1 MALFVD
7 IKKKLGDFTLDV
19 KLNAGNE
26 EILAI
31 LGASGCGKSMTLKC
45 IAGIET
51 PDEGMIVLGDRVLFD
66 SGKKINLSP
75 QKRKV
80 GYLFQNY
87 ALFPNMTVE
96 ENIGAGVKLPKN
108 ERISVVKEKIKA
120 FYLEGLEKKRP
131 GQLSGGQQ
139 QRVALARILASE
151 PEIIMLDEP
160 FSALDSYL
168 KWQLEQE
175 LIEFLSEFKGTVLF
189 VSHNRNEVYRFS
201 DTIAVISDG
210 KVDSINKKDT
220 LFKNPH
226 TLSAALLTGCKN
238 ISGVE
243 KLDEHTLN
251 AVDWDMILHVNRI
264 IPEDIKYIGM
274 RAHYFEYTDKED
286 SANTMT
292 CEVIKVIENPFSY
305 IIILKNKNS
314 VIENNYSKL
323 RWEVDK
329 EVWRAISQR
338 NIPIR
343 LIFREEDL
351 LLLS

>member
-1 MALFVD
+1 MALYVD
-7 IKKKLGDFTLDV
+7 IKKNLGDFKLEV
-19 KLNAGNE
+19 KFTAQE
-26 EILAI
+26 EIMAI
-31 LGASGCGKSMTLKC
+31 LGASGCGKSMSLKC

-51 PDEGMIVLGDRVLFD
+51 PDEGRIILGDRVLFD
-66 SGKKINLSP
+66 SKKNINLSP

-96 ENIGAGVKLPKN
+96 ENIGAGVTLPKN

-131 GQLSGGQQ
+131 NQLSGGQQ

-175 LIEFLSEFKGTVLF
+175 LIEVLSAFRGTILF
-189 VSHNRNEVYRFS
+189 VSHNRDEVYRFCDS
-201 DTIAVISDG
+201 IAVVSDG
-210 KVDSINKKDT
+210 KVDMVSKKED

-226 TLSAALLTGCKN
+226 TLSAALLSGCKN
-238 ISGVE
+238 ISRAQ
-243 KLDEHTLN
+243 KLTEHTLN
-251 AVDWDMILHVNRI
+251 AIDWDMVLYTRREV
-264 IPEDIKYIGM
+264 PEDIKHVGM
-274 RAHYFEYTDKED
+274 RAHYFKYAENGDVQN
-286 SANTMT
+286 AMT
-292 CEVIKVIENPFSY
+292 CEVIKVIENPFSN
-305 IIILKNKNS
+305 IILLKNRNS
-314 VIENNYSKL
+314 IGKDGFSRL

-329 EVWRAISQR
+329 DIWKEIS
-338 NIPIR
+338 NTKKPIR
-343 LIFREEDL
+343 LIFREQDL

>member
-1 MALFVD
+1 MSLYVD
-7 IKKKLGDFTLDV
+7 IKKSLGDFTLEV
-19 KLNAGNE
+19 KFTAEE
-26 EILAI
+26 EIMAI

-51 PDEGMIVLGDRVLFD
+51 PDEGIIVLDNRVLFD
-66 SGKKINLSP
+66 SEKKINLSP

-96 ENIGAGVKLPKN
+96 ENIGAGLNLPKY
-108 ERISVVKEKIKA
+108 ERNVAIKEKIKT

-131 GQLSGGQQ
+131 SQLSGGQQ

-175 LIEFLSEFKGTVLF
+175 LIEVFSSFNGIVLF

-201 DTIAVISDG
+201 DTIAVLSEGKIDAISE
-210 KVDSINKKDT
+210 KET

-238 ISGVE
+238 ISRVE
-243 KLDEHTLN
+243 KLNEKTLK
-251 AVDWDMILHVNRI
+251 AIDWDMLLHVNSS

-286 SANTMT
+286 TINTMV
-292 CEVIKVIENPFSY
+292 CEVTKVIENPFSY
-305 IIILKNKNS
+305 IVILKNKNS
-314 VIENNYSKL
+314 TVSNGFSKI

-329 EVWRAISQR
+329 NIWNTISKR
-338 NIPIR
+338 KDSIS
-343 LIFREEDL
+343 LIFKDKDL
-351 LLLS
+351 LLLT